1 MRWKALLAAVII
13 LGIVSFLLISETGQ
27 KYFQFLREG
36 VGNFVSIILRRTQ
49 PSGEVFRTLLEVN
62 KEAFYGQTYNLD
74 DSDFSISGFYSSIKI
89 GNLEITKKT
98 EKGVSISIKQV
109 DGLFEYTK
117 EGSVRFTGDSSY
129 IEIDDDI
136 YSSANPFRI
145 ELEIV
150 PLELSLTNLV
160 QGKII
165 LSSVTGEIKRF
176 YDEKVDSVS
185 LINSKLEI
193 DNFKGELRLSEGKI
207 NLEGMTS
214 SVVGD
219 KFTFK

>member
-1 MRWKALLAAVII
+1 MRWKALFAAVII
-13 LGIVSFLLISETGQ
+13 LGIVGFLLISETGQ
-27 KYFQFLREG
+27 KYLQFLREG
-36 VGNFVSIILRRTQ
+36 VGNFISVILRRTQ
-49 PSGEVFRTLLEVN
+49 PSGEVFEIVLKSN
-62 KEAFYGQTYNLD
+62 KEAFHDQSYNLD

-89 GNLEITKKT
+89 GDLEINKKA
-98 EKGVSISIKQV
+98 EKIVSISLKEV

-117 EGSVRFTGDSSY
+117 EGSVKFSGDSNY

-136 YSSANPFRI
+136 YSSAKVFRI
-145 ELEIV
+145 ELEII
-150 PLELSLTNLV
+150 PLEFSLTNLV
-160 QGKII
+160 EGKIT

-185 LINSKLEI
+185 LINSKIEI
-193 DNFKGELRLSEGKI
+193 DNFKGELKLTENEIS
-207 NLEGMTS
+207 LEGMAG